1 MKREDVMREK
11 MFALSRFTSSR
22 FMFFISHLLDQQ
34 CLGYNRPT
42 IAQVAEL
49 ADALL

>member
-22 FMFFISHLLDQQ
+22 FMFFISHLLDPRS
-34 CLGYNRPT
+34 LEYNSRT